1 MEKLKLDELE
11 HAVGGFAFVHTTGSY
26 MDTPQL
32 DSVFSYFCSSDL
44 SDREKQLRKDGAFE
58 AFKQANEIVK
68 NKGAGQFWIT
78 PGLVGRR
85 GAEGFEDGLY
95 VQLGIEFR
103 KPGGSFSDDEHIYVD
118 VKIRNY

>member
-26 MDTPQL
+26 MEEPQL
-32 DSVFSYFCSSDL
+32 KSVFDYFCTSDL
-44 SDREKQLRKDGAFE
+44 KEDEKNLRRNIAFE

-78 PGLVGRR
+78 PALVGRI
-85 GAEGFEDGLY
+85 GA
-95 VQLGIEFR
+95 
-103 KPGGSFSDDEHIYVD
+103 KAW
-118 VKIRNY
+118 N